1 MISWC
6 SHTLQEVSVYGSQY
20 RLHSTAQLVR
30 QRVGPTYMQGAGGAH
45 DHVVFAWG
53 GRGGSRLYSLTVTD
67 ELNLRA
73 DHSSSIIP
81 MAEGG
86 TWVLWMSNARRGPAD
101 PGQIGDSDTF

>member
-1 MISWC
+1 M
-6 SHTLQEVSVYGSQY
+6 
-20 RLHSTAQLVR
+20 
-30 QRVGPTYMQGAGGAH
+30 GGAH
-45 DHVVFAWG
+45 DHVVFAWEW
-53 GRGGSRLYSLTVTD
+53 SSLASSLLRVTD